1 MSVMSTGELRSAC
14 AVNSPP
20 KPEPMMTTRG
30 RPLAEPFAAG
40 TGAGDVVMMFPS
52 SHLGRVPLLLGRSDP
67 GHSRRCP
74 PTRAFRAVPLVTM
87 DVAYV
92 FVPGL
97 GLDERSS
104 GARPSGR
111 GADDRPAPAVRC
123 RPGPEMAADGGARAA
138 PVRAADPRP
147 VVAHRTASA
156 PRGRLVELVGAAH
169 MTPQTHPQEVAA
181 LLRSLYD

>member
-1 MSVMSTGELRSAC
+1 MSVMSTGALRSGC

-67 GHSRRCP
+67 GHSRRYP

-104 GARPSGR
+104 GALR
-111 GADDRPAPAVRC
+111 
-123 RPGPEMAADGGARAA
+123 
-138 PVRAADPRP
+138 
-147 VVAHRTASA
+147 
-156 PRGRLVELVGAAH
+156 RLVVGRVVLLPGMGLAEPVPPLDLLAARLLA
-169 MTPQTHPQEVAA
+169 EVGEG
-181 LLRSLYD
+181 